1 MTETRPYA
9 KLSIRPKTCS
19 SATRLSSLH
28 ARPWTCG
35 LEENRSEIAITNG
48 RSSAS
53 ALPLLERPFATS
65 ELQHELI
72 VSLLPGVFVSTRHS
86 AYHPAIRL
94 GQRLNK
100 PTIDFNFVILINRDL
115 TIFRFRQRDAF
126 VIKAT
131 RNLFAKN

>member
-1 MTETRPYA
+1 MTEIRPYA

-19 SATRLSSLH
+19 SAPRLSSLH

-35 LEENRSEIAITNG
+35 LENRSEIAITNG

-65 ELQHELI
+65 ELPHELI
-72 VSLLPGVFVSTRHS
+72 VSLLPAAFVSTRHS
-86 AYHPAIRL
+86 AYHSAICL
-94 GQRLNK
+94 DQRLNK
-100 PTIDFNFVILINRDL
+100 LTFDFNFVILINYDL